1 MERTVPVHPNRP
13 LGFATGVVLPSRELS
28 LHRGVTAAGV
38 ELLIDVAGRSAE
50 NSIVRI
56 SHEIAY
62 FPVKLNLTEVSYGLL
77 IPHNYLR

>member
-13 LGFATGVVLPSRELS
+13 LGFCGWCCFTFPGIIAPQ
-28 LHRGVTAAGV
+28 GVTAAGV

-62 FPVKLNLTEVSYGLL
+62 FPVK
-77 IPHNYLR
+77 